1 MYTVTLNTKEMT
13 HMDANA
19 REYAGAVAGMAA
31 VYGPQQPL
39 AVGDFV
45 SGLTAGRRWS
55 GHIEWFSD
63 DGKTMVVNVDHSWV
77 TVPVADITH

>member
-1 MYTVTLNTKEMT
+1 
-13 HMDANA
+13 MDAHTN
-19 REYAGAVAGMAA
+19 EYAGAVSGMQDT
-31 VYGPQQPL
+31 YGKNWSDTSNTPL

-45 SGLTAGRRWS
+45 SGLTAGRRWG

-63 DGKTMVVNVDHSWV
+63 DGETMVVNVDHSWV